1 MFFRCGSIKKKC
13 AILEKKKS
21 PENRQWWGWWPSARL
36 PSPGLSSLN
45 TVWPARLFLYS
56 PSLFSTMGPV
66 VERKHLQHTHRHV
79 DCCCLFSRRNQIS
92 QRHQHFYMKNF
103 SPLLFWKRDR
113 KNILEN
119 WNFFRP
125 FSAAESE
132 TAQGPFQWRFKWQ
145 KKKTLGILEIE
156 EPSKI

>member
-92 QRHQHFYMKNF
+92 QVINIFTWKNF
-103 SPLLFWKRDR
+103 SPLLLERDR
-113 KNILEN
+113 KNIRKIEILFVHFLLL
-119 WNFFRP
+119 FFLRLCAIRNG
-125 FSAAESE
+125 SRTVSMAIQM
-132 TAQGPFQWRFKWQ
+132 TR
-145 KKKTLGILEIE
+145 KKKR
-156 EPSKI
+156 